1 VHIPSKYYEKIPK
14 FYFVVGILLV
24 ASAISKGMDDFVA
37 ILHLFFGSTSI
48 MYAVGVYKARAKHRN
63 DPPAEDNQQAESESK
78 SEIRDFP

>member
-1 VHIPSKYYEKIPK
+1 MHLPTKYYEKIPK

-37 ILHLFFGSTSI
+37 LLHLLFGVMSI
-48 MYAVGVYKARAKHRN
+48 LYAVGVHKARAKHRKSTTA
-63 DPPAEDNQQAESESK
+63 DDNQPAESE

>member
-1 VHIPSKYYEKIPK
+1 MHLPAKYYERIPK

-37 ILHLFFGSTSI
+37 ILHLFFGLMSI

-63 DPPAEDNQQAESESK
+63 DPPAEDDPQEESE

>member
-1 VHIPSKYYEKIPK
+1 VHLPSKYYERIPK

-37 ILHLFFGSTSI
+37 ILHLFFGVMST

-63 DPPAEDNQQAESESK
+63 NPPADDSQDAESES
-78 SEIRDFP
+78 EIRNFP